1 MNSFYISNIEIF
13 LLVLLT
19 LILILPFRILDKNN
33 GLTFAHP
40 LTFYS
45 LIMLYYTVITPIYQI
60 IFNQTSSRGIEFR
73 DQYSLG
79 WAGALLSAVS
89 VLIGYSLKVKVKK
102 KVSVCSDLNYQSL
115 WSIGLTLNIIGLLL
129 FMIFGG
135 FNLSLLN
142 PFSDKSLS
150 VDFLTYRGEFKN
162 YFLNAQ
168 EFLIPG
174 NILMFAST
182 FSTRK
187 NINITFLSILIS
199 ILIFLNSGFRY
210 RILFLFT
217 SILFFIF
224 TKINFKRNLIKI
236 SLLGI
241 ILIVFLLTYIG
252 QIRTYGLGF
261 NIQSLNISNNPFVDV
276 FNQAETEI
284 FITTSAVMNAA
295 PEIIPFQNF
304 YPIYKTLIHPIPSSF
319 FNKDSGDYL
328 FSTLYAVYGF
338 KGIYQGTAYLNYAEY
353 YLMFGWFG
361 IFIFNFLLGLIFKR
375 LWIWLNSHKEEPL
388 AVLVFILNVSFI
400 FMIISRGYL
409 PQQFHLYLFTVA
421 PLNVIYYS
429 TCKKISY
436 FKQVK

>member
-1 MNSFYISNIEIF
+1 MNSFYISSIEIF
-13 LLVLLT
+13 LLILLT

-33 GLTFAHP
+33 RLTFAHP

-60 IFNQTSSRGIEFR
+60 IFNQTTSRGIDFR
-73 DQYSLG
+73 DLYSLG
-79 WAGALLSAVS
+79 WAGALLSAFS
-89 VLIGYSLKVKVKK
+89 VLIGYSLKFKVKK
-102 KVSVCSDLNYQSL
+102 KVSIYSDLNYQSL
-115 WSIGLTLNIIGLLL
+115 WSIGLKLNIIGLLL

-135 FNLSLLN
+135 FDLSLLN

-150 VDFLTYRGEFKN
+150 IDFLAYKGGFKN

-174 NILMFAST
+174 NLLMFAST
-182 FSTRK
+182 FATRK
-187 NINITFLSILIS
+187 NINITFLNILIG

-217 SILFFIF
+217 SIIFFIF
-224 TKINFKRNLIKI
+224 TKVNIKRNLIKI

-252 QIRTYGLGF
+252 QVRTYGLGF
-261 NIQSLNISNNPFVDV
+261 DFQSLNISNNLFEDI
-276 FNQAETEI
+276 FNQAESKL
-284 FITTSAVMNAA
+284 FITSSAVINAT
-295 PEIIPFQNF
+295 PEIIPFKNF

-328 FSTLYAVYGF
+328 FSTLYTVYGF
-338 KGIYQGTAYLNYAEY
+338 KGIYQGAAYLNYAEY

-388 AVLVFILNVSFI
+388 AVLVFILNVSYI

-436 FKQVK
+436 FKKLK